1 MDMAWRRAVSDA
13 SVVER
18 AWIGGPGS
26 CQGEADGFRW
36 VDPARREKKK
46 EREEEEAP
54 GREDAGEAERER
66 RWSISGGVGNGCGI
80 GGSPSLR
87 NG

>member
-36 VDPARREKKK
+36 VDPARREKKERK
-46 EREEEEAP
+46 RRRRSPRERGRGRSGEREK
-54 GREDAGEAERER
+54 
-66 RWSISGGVGNGCGI
+66 VVH
-80 GGSPSLR
+80 
-87 NG
+87 